1 MVIHT
6 QLCTF
11 KTADKERL
19 HGLLFTPSGERSDL
33 ALVFVHGVAMN
44 FYLPPLVVFGQTL
57 AEHRYHC
64 FVINTRGHDWIAR
77 AGNLTKFGGSAYENL
92 EDCLLDFDGALAYLE
107 KQGYRRFVLVGHS
120 LGAIKSIIYQGTRR
134 RADVVGVVSCSAP
147 KQFYS
152 ERVSRQ
158 AGFRETIQKAE
169 SMVAEGRG
177 EELLSI
183 AVGATPG
190 IFSARTHLDKY
201 GKDDRND
208 CRPYAKR
215 LSCPLL
221 AIVGGLN
228 PSFFMNTPKS
238 LSPPLETAPLISSSM
253 EGIIFTTITQ
263 RRLSRSLRSGW
274 GGCSIRS
281 AAEASWIVLYLI
293 NPTLLFQCG

>member
-1 MVIHT
+1 MSIQT

-11 KTADKERL
+11 KTADNQRL
-19 HGLLFTPSGERSDL
+19 HGLLFTPSGELSDL

-44 FYLPPLVVFGQTL
+44 FYLPPLAIFGQEL
-57 AEHRYHC
+57 AQRRHHC

-92 EDCLLDFDGALAYLE
+92 EDCLFDLDAALDYLH

-120 LGAIKSIIYQGTRR
+120 LGAIKSIIYQGTRQR
-134 RADVVGVVSCSAP
+134 VDVVSIVSCSAP

-158 AGFRETIQKAE
+158 PGFLETIEKAE
-169 SMVAEGRG
+169 TMVAEGRG
-177 EELLSI
+177 GELLSI

-201 GKDDRND
+201 GRDDRND

-215 LSCPLL
+215 IGCPLL
-221 AIVGGLN
+221 AIVGSAE
-228 PSFFMNTPKS
+228 PKFFHEYAQELVAAAGTNSTFKLVDGGS
-238 LSPPLETAPLISSSM
+238 HFYNRHTTEIV
-253 EGIIFTTITQ
+253 EIIF
-263 RRLSRSLRSGW
+263 RLLAQFDS
-274 GGCSIRS
+274 
-281 AAEASWIVLYLI
+281 
-293 NPTLLFQCG
+293 

>member
-1 MVIHT
+1 MSIHT
-6 QLCTF
+6 QLCNF
-11 KTADKERL
+11 KTADNERL
-19 HGLLFTPSGERSDL
+19 RGLLFTPLGRNSDL

-44 FYLPPLVVFGQTL
+44 FYLPPLAIFGQTL
-57 AEHRYHC
+57 AERRYHC
-64 FVINTRGHDWIAR
+64 FVINTRGHDWIGR
-77 AGNLTKFGGSAYENL
+77 AGNLTQFGGSAYENL
-92 EDCLLDFDGALAYLE
+92 EDCLLDFDGALDYLH

-120 LGAIKSIIYQGTRR
+120 LGAIKSIIYQGTRQR
-134 RADVVGVVSCSAP
+134 EDVVSIVSCSAP

-158 AGFRETIQKAE
+158 PGFRETIEKAE

-215 LSCPLL
+215 LGCPLL
-221 AIVGGLN
+221 AIVGAGLN

-238 LSPPLETAPLISSSM
+238 LSLPQAPAPLIGLSM
-253 EGIIFTTITQ
+253 EEIIFTTGTQ
-263 RRLSRSLRSGW
+263 R
-274 GGCSIRS
+274 
-281 AAEASWIVLYLI
+281 
-293 NPTLLFQCG
+293 